1 MGTLYIVAT
10 PIGNL
15 EDITLRALRILR
27 EVRLIAAEDTR
38 TARKLLS
45 RYDIR
50 TPTTSYFTHNEVL
63 KTPYIL
69 EQLAAGDVAL
79 ISEAGTPGVSDP
91 GAELVRAVI
100 AAGYP
105 VVAIPGPSAVPTA
118 MAVSGFPA
126 DRFVFLGFLP
136 RRSKERRAL
145 LAQVAALPWT
155 VVFFE
160 APHRV
165 LESLEDVEA
174 VLGDRPAVAA
184 RELTK
189 MHEQVQRGTLSELRA
204 ALVAGDTRGEFTFVV
219 AGAPAPERPAWSRE
233 AVAEV
238 LRERLREGIPA
249 RQAAREVAR
258 AAGWKARDVYQL
270 YTELKQE
277 TLH

>member
-45 RYDIR
+45 RYDIH
-50 TPTTSYFTHNEVL
+50 TPTTSYFTHNQVL

-69 EQLAAGDVAL
+69 DQLAVGDVAL

-91 GAELVRAVI
+91 GAGLVRAVA

-118 MAVSGFPA
+118 MAVSGLPA

-136 RRSKERRAL
+136 RRSRERRAL

-165 LESLEDVEA
+165 IESLEDAEA

-189 MHEQVQRGTLSELRA
+189 MHEQVQRGTLSQLRA
-204 ALVAGDTRGEFTFVV
+204 ELQAGDTRGEFTFVV
-219 AGAPAPERPAWSRE
+219 AGAPAPAKEAWTRD

-238 LRERLREGIPA
+238 LRERIREGAPA
-249 RQAAREVAR
+249 RQATREVAR
-258 AAGWKARDVYQL
+258 AAGWRVRDVYQL

-277 TLH
+277 TPD